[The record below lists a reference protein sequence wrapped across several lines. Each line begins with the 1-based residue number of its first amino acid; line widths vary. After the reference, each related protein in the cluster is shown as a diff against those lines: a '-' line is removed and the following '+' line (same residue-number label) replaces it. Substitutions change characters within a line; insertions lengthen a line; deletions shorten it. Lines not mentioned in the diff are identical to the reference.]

1 MRERLICVLLALAV
15 IASACAPS
23 TKTPVPSTLAP
34 SASFVGPTVA
44 ATPPAPDLTGSKYKV
59 SPALT
64 PGGKV
69 TLAEWV
75 VPTTVNPYYAV
86 GDPAESDIEA
96 SASMFEGLLRV
107 TPDLKYV
114 PDLAMNVPTVANGGV
129 VLLGNGMDV
138 HWTLRPGMQW
148 SDGKPIDCND
158 IAATWQWIVN
168 KDNSGLAAGTIGW
181 QDVSGVEGGIATN
194 CVMHFSK
201 VYEGYLGLVSPLLPA
216 HYLTTVP
223 VKDARTKLY
232 PMTNLA
238 AGVYSGPYIPLSTD
252 GRTKMTLKP
261 NAAWQTI
268 SGHAPWLASV
278 TWKYYSDAT
287 SMIAGFKNGEFDV
300 GQDLN
305 NTNLTALVN
314 VASSSQ
320 VVQDSMTYELLAFN
334 NANFSTRFGSDAP
347 NVIQAIKLAT
357 DREAIVAGPM
367 SGTVGV
373 TNNFVSPLAWYYKDI
388 NSSIAGDPTAADP
401 ATASALLAN
410 AGWVKGADG
419 YLIKGG
425 KVLEL
430 NYCTTTR
437 QYRLDTLQEIATQLK
452 GIGIKVHVNSKPDSD
467 FFGLWDKVPAI
478 TPCNLRH
485 GNYDVA
491 EFAYVSPLDP
501 LAGYRVY
508 HSSEIPDTA
517 PHDGENISRIDLPA
531 LDADY
536 DTIAANADLTKVR
549 AAMFAIQ
556 DIYGSDRNT
565 YELPLYFRKDVWL
578 VNPQLRNFVGNPTA
592 SAGEWNIGD
601 WWVG

>member
-1 MRERLICVLLALAV
+1 MRERLIFVLVALAV
-15 IASACAPS
+15 VASACAPS
-23 TKTPVPSTLAP
+23 TKTPVPSTLSPSSFAP
-34 SASFVGPTVA
+34 SAS
-44 ATPPAPDLTGSKYKV
+44 ATPQPLDLTGSTYKV

-69 TLAEWV
+69 TVAEWV

-86 GDPAESDIEA
+86 GDAAESDIEA
-96 SASMFEGLLRV
+96 SDSMFEGLLKV

-114 PDLAMNVPTVANGGV
+114 PDIAMNVPTVANGGV
-129 VLLGNGMDV
+129 VLIGSGMDV

-148 SDGKPIDCND
+148 SDGKPINCND

-181 QDVSGVEGGIATN
+181 QDVTAVDGGTDTN
-194 CVMHFSK
+194 CVMHFGK

-232 PMTNLA
+232 SMTNLA
-238 AGVYSGPYIPLSTD
+238 AGIYSGPYIPLSTD
-252 GRTKMTLKP
+252 GHTKMTLKP
-261 NAAWQTI
+261 NPAWQTI

-278 TWKYYSDAT
+278 TWKYYADAG
-287 SMIAGFKNGEFDV
+287 SLIAGFRNGEFDV

-305 NTNLTALVN
+305 NTNLPALVT
-314 VASSSQ
+314 VPSSSQ

-334 NANFSTRFGSDAP
+334 NNNFTTRFASDAP

-357 DREAIVAGPM
+357 DRGAIVQGPM
-367 SGTVGV
+367 GGTVDV

-388 NSSIAGDPTAADP
+388 NSSISGDPTAADP

-425 KVLEL
+425 KVLTL

-437 QYRLDTLQEIATQLK
+437 QYRLDTLQAIAAQLK
-452 GIGIKVHVNSKPDSD
+452 GIGIKVLVSSKPDSD
-467 FFGLWDKVPAI
+467 FFGLWDKVPAT
-478 TPCNLRH
+478 TPCNLVH
-485 GNYDVA
+485 GNFDVA
-491 EFAYVSPLDP
+491 EFAYVAPFDP
-501 LAGYRVY
+501 LQGYRVY
-508 HSSEIPDTA
+508 HSSEIPDVS
-517 PHDGENISRIDLPA
+517 PHDGQNISRINLPA

-565 YELPLYFRKDVWL
+565 YELPLFFRKDVWL
-578 VNPQLRNFVGNPTA
+578 VNPQLRNFLGNPTA
-592 SAGEWNIGD
+592 SAGEWNMGD

>member
-1 MRERLICVLLALAV
+1 MRERLIYALVALAV
-15 IASACAPS
+15 VSSACAPS
-23 TKTPVPSTLAP
+23 TKTPVPSTLSPSASAP
-34 SASFVGPTVA
+34 SAS
-44 ATPPAPDLTGSKYKV
+44 ATPQPLDLTASKYKV

-64 PGGKV
+64 TGGKV

-86 GDPAESDIEA
+86 GDAAESDIEA
-96 SASMFEGLLRV
+96 SDSMFEGLLKV

-129 VLLGNGMDV
+129 VLIGTGMDV

-148 SDGKPIDCND
+148 SDGKPINCND
-158 IAATWQWIVN
+158 IAATWQWVVN

-181 QDVSGVEGGIATN
+181 QDVTAVDGGVDTN
-194 CVMHFSK
+194 CVMHFSR
-201 VYEGYLGLVSPLLPA
+201 VYEGYLGLVSPVLPA

-232 PMTNLA
+232 SMATLA
-238 AGVYSGPYIPLSTD
+238 SGIYSGPYIPLSTE

-261 NAAWQTI
+261 NPAWQTI

-278 TWKYYSDAT
+278 TWKYYADAA
-287 SMIAGFKNGEFDV
+287 SLIAGFKNGEFDV
-300 GQDLN
+300 GQDLS
-305 NTNLTALVN
+305 NTNLPALVN
-314 VASSSQ
+314 VPPSSQ
-320 VVQDSMTYELLAFN
+320 VVQDSMTYELLVFN
-334 NANFSTRFGSDAP
+334 NNSFSTRFASDAP

-357 DREAIVAGPM
+357 DREAIVHGPM
-367 SGTVGV
+367 GGTVSV

-388 NSSIAGDPTAADP
+388 SSSIAGDPTAADP

-419 YLIKGG
+419 YLTKGG
-425 KVLEL
+425 KEL
-430 NYCTTTR
+430 ALSYCTTTR
-437 QYRLDTLQEIATQLK
+437 QYRLDTLQAVATQLK
-452 GIGIKVHVNSKPDSD
+452 GIGIKVVVSSKPDSD
-467 FFGLWDKVPAI
+467 FFGLWDKVPAT
-478 TPCNLRH
+478 TPCNLVH
-485 GNYDVA
+485 GNFDVA
-491 EFAYVSPLDP
+491 EFAYVAPFDP
-501 LAGYRVY
+501 LQGYRVY
-508 HSSEIPDTA
+508 HSSEIPDVS
-517 PHDGENISRIDLPA
+517 PHDGQNISRINLPA

-549 AAMFAIQ
+549 AAMSAIQ

-578 VNPQLRNFVGNPTA
+578 VNPQLRNFLGNPMAT
-592 SAGEWNIGD
+592 AGEWNIGD